1 MSDSKIE
8 GMNCNKISKKIGNV
22 TKVNATKIKIVNFL
36 IVNN

>member
-22 TKVNATKIKIVNFL
+22 RVNATKIKIVNFL